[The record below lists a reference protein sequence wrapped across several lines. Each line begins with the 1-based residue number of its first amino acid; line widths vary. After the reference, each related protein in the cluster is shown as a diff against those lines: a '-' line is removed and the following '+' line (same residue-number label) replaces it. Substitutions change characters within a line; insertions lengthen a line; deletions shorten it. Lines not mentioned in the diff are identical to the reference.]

1 MRDVV
6 RDLVLDVCSSMMD
19 YEPVQ
24 GAPGACIGCGVAD
37 AAFSQ
42 CLSCGAP
49 VEPTDGSW
57 HFDFGWLEGPRCAA
71 GDEVWVLDAGPVG
84 PSPWSVRGVV
94 TQVWVVQGG
103 GDRSSRV
110 AVDLGGG
117 YSRVV
122 SGRDVRLV

>member
-1 MRDVV
+1 M
-6 RDLVLDVCSSMMD
+6 LASTFLAPTNNIPHIM
-19 YEPVQ
+19 
-24 GAPGACIGCGVAD
+24 GAYLGI
-37 AAFSQ
+37 
-42 CLSCGAP
+42 
-49 VEPTDGSW
+49 W